1 MADTLQT
8 AALITLAQNYAG
20 DVVRQVNRTSMAL
33 RVLPIVT
40 GEGKNVAWVASSTG
54 AVTEVYA
61 EGADA
66 ANFGSDSQAPATLNW
81 AQYRSNF
88 HVSGL
93 ARAAARTSMTPAG
106 NVQLW
111 ARNIVDASAAL
122 AATINA
128 DVYNGDGSLSPKELT
143 GLDQAIGSTTNTYAS
158 INRSTAGNEYWRP
171 YLANPGVATAVTL
184 AQLRGD
190 ISSIYQQCGEFP
202 DIALCAPSVFDA
214 IGALFDANRQYV
226 QPVVNVNTARGSIKL
241 DGGYAGLAIDG
252 TVFLRDK
259 DATLESGNAS
269 GRIYYLNTNYVR
281 LVVLPQAEDPGL
293 GPDMM
298 LTANDGFG
306 SVPLMFSYDILAKG
320 GDSSK
325 AQVKL
330 YTELQ
335 VKKPHACGMRRFVQ
349 I

>member
-20 DVVRQVNRTSMAL
+20 DVVRQVNRTSMGL
-33 RVLPIVT
+33 RVIPIVT
-40 GEGKNVAWVASSTG
+40 GEGKNVAWAAASSG
-54 AVTEVYA
+54 AVTEVYS

-66 ANFGSDSQAPATLNW
+66 ANFGSDAQAAATLNW

-106 NVQLW
+106 NVALW

-122 AATINA
+122 ASKINLHL
-128 DVYNGDGSLSPKELT
+128 YSGSGAASPKEIT
-143 GLDQAIGSTTNTYAS
+143 GLDSAIGSTSNTYAT
-158 INRSTAGNEYWRP
+158 IDRSTSAYWQP
-171 YLANPGVATAVTL
+171 YLVNPGVATPVSL
-184 AQLRGD
+184 SQLRTD
-190 ISSIYQQCGEFP
+190 ISTIYANSGEFP
-202 DIALCAPSVFDA
+202 DIALCAPGVFDA
-214 IGALFDANRQYV
+214 IGALFDSNRQYT
-226 QPVVNVNTARGSIKL
+226 QPTVTTARGTIKL
-241 DGGYAGLAIDG
+241 DGGYAGIAIDG

-281 LVVLPQAEDPGL
+281 LVVLPQADDPSL

-306 SVPLMFSYDILAKG
+306 SVPLMFNYDLLAKS
-320 GDSSK
+320 GDSAK

-335 VKKPHACGMRRFVQ
+335 VKKPVSCGMRRFVQ

>member
-20 DVVRQVNRTSMAL
+20 DVVRQLNRTSMAL

-40 GEGKNVAWVASSTG
+40 GEGKNVAWAAASSG

-66 ANFGSDSQAPATLNW
+66 ANFGSDAQAPATLNW

-106 NVQLW
+106 NLALW

-122 AATINA
+122 ASKINLH
-128 DVYNGDGSLSPKELT
+128 VYSGNGAASPKEIT
-143 GLDQAIGSTTNTYAS
+143 GLDAAIGSTSNTYATIDRGTS
-158 INRSTAGNEYWRP
+158 SYWQP

-184 AQLRGD
+184 AQLRTD
-190 ISSIYQQCGEFP
+190 ISTIYANSGEFP
-202 DIALCAPSVFDA
+202 DVALCSPGVFDA
-214 IGALFDANRQYV
+214 IGALFDSNRQYQ
-226 QPVVNVNTARGSIKL
+226 QPVLVANTARGQVKL

-259 DATLESGNAS
+259 DATLESGGAS

-281 LVVLPQAEDPGL
+281 LVVLPQADDPSL

-306 SVPLMFSYDILAKG
+306 SVPLMFNYDLLAKS
-320 GDSSK
+320 GDSAK

-335 VKKPHACGMRRFVQ
+335 VKKPVACGMRRFVQ

>member
-40 GEGKNVAWVASSTG
+40 GEGKNVAWAAASSG
-54 AVTEVYA
+54 AVVETYA

-66 ANFGSDSQAPATLNW
+66 ANFGSDAQAAATLNW
-81 AQYRSNF
+81 ASYRSNF

-93 ARAAARTSMTPAG
+93 ARAAARTSHTPAG
-106 NVQLW
+106 NLQLW

-122 AATINA
+122 ASQINTHI
-128 DVYNGDGSLSPKELT
+128 YSGNGAASPKEIT
-143 GLDQAIGSTTNTYAS
+143 GLDAAIGSTSNTYAT
-158 INRSTAGNEYWRP
+158 IDRGTATYWRP

-184 AQLRGD
+184 SQLRGD
-190 ISSIYQQCGEFP
+190 ISSIYQQSGEFP
-202 DIALCAPSVFDA
+202 DIALCSPGVFDA

-226 QPVVNVNTARGSIKL
+226 QPVVVANTARGQIKL

-252 TVFLRDK
+252 CVFLRDK
-259 DATLESGNAS
+259 DATLESGGAS
-269 GRIYYLNTNYVR
+269 GRIYYLNSNYVR
-281 LVVLPQAEDPGL
+281 LVVLPNADDPGL

-306 SVPLMFSYDILAKG
+306 SIPLMFGYDLLAKG
-320 GDSSK
+320 GDSAK

-335 VKKPHACGMRRFVQ
+335 VKKPNACGMRRFVQ